1 MGRVARLAAAI
12 LFTGA
17 LAIISPATA
26 NADDAADQNP
36 GAWCILCW
44 PGWD

>member
-1 MGRVARLAAAI
+1 MGRAARLAAAI

-26 NADDAADQNP
+26 NADDSADQSL
-36 GAWCILCW
+36 GAQCILCW